1 MKRVL
6 LTGGSG
12 FVGRQ
17 VVRRLID
24 CGHAP
29 VCLVRSGNNIPDGLS
44 TITCDDIFAL
54 DRTEWRAILDG
65 IHTVIHAAWY
75 TEPGK
80 YLQSPSNLPCLAGT
94 LRMAEAALETGV
106 SRFVGIGT
114 CFEYE
119 LSRGYLSTTSPLGPE
134 TPYAVSKAACWQTLN
149 AILPAAGI
157 SFAWCRL
164 FYLHG
169 EGEHPNRLFPY
180 LHASLAAGKPA
191 QLTSGRQIRDFL
203 DVSEAGRRI
212 AAVALSDM
220 TGAINICSGRGQ
232 TVAELATAVAE
243 RYGRTDLLRF
253 GARPDNL
260 ADPPCVIGEPTP
272 IKEATSER

>member
-1 MKRVL
+1 MRIL
-6 LTGGSG
+6 LTGATG

-17 VVRRLID
+17 VARHLVDL
-24 CGHAP
+24 GQSP
-29 VCLVRSGNNIPDGLS
+29 VCLVRPGKESPDGLQ
-44 TITCDDIFAL
+44 TIACDDLFAL
-54 DRTEWRAILDG
+54 DAAAWRPLLDG
-65 IHTVIHAAWY
+65 FDTIIHTAWY

-80 YLQSPSNLPCLAGT
+80 YLQSPRNLSCLAGT
-94 LRMAEAALETGV
+94 LRMAEAAMDAGV
-106 SRFVGIGT
+106 RRIVGIGT
-114 CFEYE
+114 CFEYD
-119 LSRGYLSTTSPLGPE
+119 LSRGYLATTSPLGPE
-134 TPYAVSKAACWQTLN
+134 TPYAMAKAACWQTLQSV
-149 AILPAAGI
+149 LPTAGL

-169 EGEHPNRLFPY
+169 EGEHANRLVPY
-180 LHASLAAGKPA
+180 LHSALSEGRPA
-191 QLTSGRQIRDFL
+191 ELTSGRQIRDFL

-260 ADPPCVIGEPTP
+260 TDPPCVIGEPTP